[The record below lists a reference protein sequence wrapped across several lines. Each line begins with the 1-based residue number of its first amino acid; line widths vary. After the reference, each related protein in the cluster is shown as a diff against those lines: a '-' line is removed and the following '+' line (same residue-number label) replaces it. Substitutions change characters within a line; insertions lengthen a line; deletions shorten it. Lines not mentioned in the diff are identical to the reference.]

1 MELRPASP
9 QQALPFIDRKSCGAV
24 YPLSIV
30 GGFQQGDCFICGDNA
45 LLWHECGFAYTFGD
59 AKMGALKKIHK
70 QFLSPEAQPERR
82 FLLFVTDEKARS
94 FFEKK
99 KDLVIGTRYFF
110 EFRSEEPAY
119 RLLPKGMHL
128 REIDGLLFDSLPGR
142 ITPPFSWD
150 NATQFMTFG
159 HGYCIMDGDTPAAW
173 AFTAAVSSE
182 EIDIGVET
190 APGYRRR
197 GLAALAAEAMIRY
210 TLGRNKRPV
219 WACSSENEASRR
231 LAEKLGFVKCGE
243 CLTVTAKQDQKQ

>member
-45 LLWHECGFAYTFGD
+45 LLWHKCGFAYTFGD
-59 AKMGALKKIHK
+59 AKRRALKKIHK

-82 FLLFVTDEKARS
+82 FLLFVTDEKAWS

-150 NATQFMTFG
+150 NATQFITFG
-159 HGYCIMDGDTPAAW
+159 HGYCIMDMENGSSYDDGSYRNRSYRGRDSMGRFTSRDDGSYRYSRTDYSGDRGEFMERLQNLMEYSPDKETRA
-173 AFTAAVSSE
+173 SLKRMLE
-182 EIDIGVET
+182 EMHG
-190 APGYRRR
+190 
-197 GLAALAAEAMIRY
+197 
-210 TLGRNKRPV
+210 
-219 WACSSENEASRR
+219 
-231 LAEKLGFVKCGE
+231 
-243 CLTVTAKQDQKQ
+243 